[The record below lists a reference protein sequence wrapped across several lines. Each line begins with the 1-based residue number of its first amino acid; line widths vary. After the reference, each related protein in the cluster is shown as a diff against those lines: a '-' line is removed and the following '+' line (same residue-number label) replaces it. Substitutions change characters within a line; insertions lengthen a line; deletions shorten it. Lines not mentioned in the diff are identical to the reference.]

1 MITHSAFVPNAV
13 LSPQAEKK
21 QSEQL
26 HIKKDCQEKESN
38 DQSCGEFLK
47 KSFHGTSLVL
57 APVSLSRAADRAQSL
72 SIRMTTVITILTAII
87 AIVKIQRITLIFIT
101 TLLKRFFLIA
111 ALIPCAKHC
120 YTITFDR
127 QNQAHK
133 YLYYSKYASK
143 IRPATGTA

>member
-72 SIRMTTVITILTAII
+72 TII

>member
-26 HIKKDCQEKESN
+26 HIKKDCQEKESD

-47 KSFHGTSLVL
+47 KSFYGTSLVL

-72 SIRMTTVITILTAII
+72 RSSFLHKNDHCL
-87 AIVKIQRITLIFIT
+87 VKIQRITLIFIT
-101 TLLKRFFLIA
+101 TLLKRLFLIG

-120 YTITFDR
+120 YTITFKK
-127 QNQAHK
+127 QNQAHI
-133 YLYYSKYASK
+133 LYVLVKVCVKDPSRYRYGV
-143 IRPATGTA
+143 T